1 MSGFGAAVLAL
12 LAVGAGPQDE
22 AVDMRQL
29 PVGNTPVQ
37 VALVVLDLVSIDDAA
52 QVAFVDFAVRM
63 DWHDD
68 RLEGVFDRVAQFDA
82 AAVRVPPI
90 AFMNDRTLRRGL
102 AETVSVFPTGDVR
115 YVQRFTGEIS
125 VALDLSDFPWD
136 RETLE
141 IAIIFPVFPDE
152 ATLRLNPEFSGVP
165 PEWTIANWN
174 LGEPTFEVVSG
185 SRFSPAHYQ
194 LIYRQ
199 PIERD
204 PTYYIWTVIVPLLL
218 VVAMS
223 WVAFWINPERVEAQL
238 AVAATSMLSLVAFRF
253 AVAQLVPPLSYFTRL
268 DVFMTGST
276 LLVFFALVEVAG
288 TSYMQQGGKHDL
300 ALRVDVGA
308 RLAFPAALA
317 VLLWIAFW
325 MG

>member
-1 MSGFGAAVLAL
+1 MIGFGAAILAL
-12 LAVGAGPQDE
+12 LAAAAAPQGE

-29 PVGNTPVQ
+29 PPGNTPIQ
-37 VALVVLDLVSIDDAA
+37 VGLAVLDLISIDDAA

-68 RLEGVFDRVAQFDA
+68 RLEGVFDRVTQFDA
-82 AAVRVPPI
+82 TDVRVPPI
-90 AFMNDRTLRRGL
+90 AFMNDRTLRRGF

-115 YVQRFTGEIS
+115 YVQRFTGEVS
-125 VALDLSDFPWD
+125 VSLDLRDFPWD
-136 RETLE
+136 QETLE
-141 IAIIFPVFPDE
+141 IVILFPILPDE
-152 ATLRLNPEFSGVP
+152 ATLELNAEFSGVP

-174 LGEPTFEVVSG
+174 FGEPTFEVVAG
-185 SRFSPAHYQ
+185 SRFSPSHYQ

-204 PTYYIWTVIVPLLL
+204 PTYYIWTVIIPLLL

-238 AVAATSMLSLVAFRF
+238 AVAATSMLSLVAFRL

-268 DVFMTGST
+268 DVFMMGAT

-288 TSYMQQGGKHDL
+288 TSYMQQVDRHDL
-300 ALRVDVGA
+300 AMRVDVGA
-308 RLAFPAALA
+308 RVVFPAALG
-317 VLLWIAFW
+317 VLLWIAFG